1 MENRSE
7 KIPLTDSSG
16 AQFVRQ
22 KLPETGPAGQL
33 AGEMLALAQIFAPLR
48 PDRLPDSWQ
57 RRFRSLGKGAEATLH
72 WCAAKTANPRA
83 ARKGRPDVGAFGQV
97 LAIKKASQR
106 KARAKPSRTRNE
118 AAIPA
123 SHVAITG
130 TVTLQLAFSVDP
142 VDVASTR
149 ITKSVTGESE
159 VSKRGAD
166 TTGVRHCVDHG
177 IYVCFA
183 SMNPQFA
190 ERAGFSNED
199 GAMIMPIPPGLL
211 ANDASSA
218 RQEGSMEVLKG
229 VWWQHRSKSGVYS
242 FAKVHR
248 SLTVYRHGELS
259 VVAIHDWPRR

>member
-1 MENRSE
+1 MRRSSRHSGLIDCLTRGNE
-7 KIPLTDSSG
+7 DSEALARVPKPLCIG
-16 AQFVRQ
+16 ALRRPQ
-22 KLPETGPAGQL
+22 T
-33 AGEMLALAQIFAPLR
+33 LALV
-48 PDRLPDSWQ
+48 
-57 RRFRSLGKGAEATLH
+57 
-72 WCAAKTANPRA
+72 
-83 ARKGRPDVGAFGQV
+83 RKGRPDVGAFGQV

-177 IYVCFA
+177 VYVCFA